1 MSSNADRLERYVRRI
16 TKPELRELSRGGGNV
31 FSNGDTIYSYG
42 YHFPMA
48 EILRDANGKPTC
60 VLVNGDRYSVSTSG
74 HQSALRQALARWAP
88 DIPAPIIPYEAL
100 AAAGIDRRSVQAL
113 DVKPDGWEYSVRMS
127 DTLPEAAEIVE
138 FERDKYHLTRAGKPL
153 HTGTDATHALRNE
166 RGYLEIIERDASGAY
181 IWHAA
186 THWLGEC
193 LISARATGRKRRV
206 KFLSGFD
213 RNESARLYFLC
224 ELPPT
229 TAQDIAGALEA
240 LKPDTVRMAEAMGR
254 ECERQGDIFGV
265 PMPGLSWADLK
276 QQGGTLARRT
286 DARKGELARA
296 KYARKFELLTQAEDV
311 RFRLPDYLQ
320 HRENMRASVFG
331 NVPWGAPSAD
341 PIDSRWHPREATA
354 RAEAVGSHRAE
365 KWREILRKRVLDLEA
380 QAIDAA
386 DISLLGTAHTATH
399 VVTMPDGTQYARGTM
414 YHDPALMGE
423 MRERDH
429 ARCKLGDCRT
439 WFLVQKNTVPI
450 AKRSRVRS

>member
-16 TKPELRELSRGGGNV
+16 TKPELRELSRGGNV

-48 EILRDANGKPTC
+48 EILRNANGKPTC
-60 VLVNGDRYSVSTSG
+60 VLVNGDTYSVSTSG
-74 HQSALRQALARWAP
+74 HQSALRKALAKWAP

-113 DVKPDGWEYSVRMS
+113 DVKSDGWEYNLRTS
-127 DTLPEAAEIVE
+127 DTLPEAAEIVGE
-138 FERDKYHLTRAGKPL
+138 AGTYTPYYRAGKYL
-153 HTGTDATHALRNE
+153 SATDATHALRNE
-166 RGYLEIIERDASGAY
+166 RGHLEIVERDASGAY

-240 LKPDTVRMAEAMGR
+240 LKPDTARMAEAMGR

-276 QQGGTLARRT
+276 QQGGTLARRA

-320 HRENMRASVFG
+320 HRENMRKSVFG
-331 NVPWGAPSAD
+331 NVPWSAPRAE
-341 PIDSRWHPREATA
+341 PIDGPWRRGEATA

-365 KWREILRKRVLDLEA
+365 KWREILRKRVLDAEA
-380 QAIDAA
+380 QTIDAA

-399 VVTMPDGTQYARGTM
+399 VVTMPDGTQYARGSM

-423 MRERDH
+423 NRERDH